1 MGTAPV
7 EAHEGKISFHQQ
19 SLVLQQVNNLRGVF
33 IYWSSFSTLA
43 VVKLTCLGHQ
53 EAAGLGVQFNLG
65 KSACAVI

>member
-1 MGTAPV
+1 MGTPV
-7 EAHEGKISFHQQ
+7 EEHEGKISFHQQ

-53 EAAGLGVQFNLG
+53 ETAGLVSSLILG
-65 KSACAVI
+65 SLLVL